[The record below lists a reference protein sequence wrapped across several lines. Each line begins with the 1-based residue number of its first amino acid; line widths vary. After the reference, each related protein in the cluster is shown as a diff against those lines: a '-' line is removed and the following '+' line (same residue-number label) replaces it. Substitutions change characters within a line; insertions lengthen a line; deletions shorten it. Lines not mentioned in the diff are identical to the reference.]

1 MFYRAPDVLLTNP
14 LPKASLGA
22 WISCSV
28 ATHPR
33 TPPHVED
40 DAWAWN
46 YPVPMTQSRLVR
58 VLSTPRP
65 GQLRLR
71 QLGRG
76 PRNISINWGNA
87 WREVEGRRQTVLQ
100 EKRPSFWVA
109 GVTEANVVHDKSI
122 PALNNLK
129 FEQSASSVR
138 ETRQQQVCWTENV
151 ATLLSSYFVIM
162 RHLDRYQHLTTRLP
176 KPRLSAFH
184 VAAKMIF

>member
-87 WREVEGRRQTVLQ
+87 WREVEGGRQTVLQ
-100 EKRPSFWVA
+100 EKRHHSEWQELQRQMWFMIKAFQPWTTS
-109 GVTEANVVHDKSI
+109 N
-122 PALNNLK
+122 LNRAPPKLGRPGSSKFAELK
-129 FEQSASSVR
+129 
-138 ETRQQQVCWTENV
+138 
-151 ATLLSSYFVIM
+151 M
-162 RHLDRYQHLTTRLP
+162 
-176 KPRLSAFH
+176 
-184 VAAKMIF
+184 